1 MLTNLFN
8 RNSNEKRQAL
18 LYHIGIYTNLIDMC
32 EQENISGFDVT
43 KEGDRTATLR
53 YGGYHF
59 TLIVKQIYIEIEVE
73 KDGMKEKVVTYAVAE
88 DVAKEWHHKD
98 RQIRTLA
105 KKFFEHFLLLTHEH
119 INYNSHHI
127 TIAGRMKLNKKL
139 DYWKALKRKYDSI
152 SL

>member
-1 MLTNLFN
+1 MLANLFN

-18 LYHIGIYTNLIDMC
+18 LYQIGIYTNLIDMFK
-32 EQENISGFDVT
+32 QENIFGFDIT
-43 KEGDRTATLR
+43 KKGNRTATLCYNEYR
-53 YGGYHF
+53 F
-59 TLIVKQIYIEIEVE
+59 TLIVKQIYVEVE
-73 KDGMKEKVVTYAVAE
+73 VERNGMREKVVTYAVAE

-105 KKFFEHFLLLTHEH
+105 KKFFEHFLLLSYDHF
-119 INYNSHHI
+119 NYNAHHI
-127 TIAGRMKLNKKL
+127 AIADRLKINKKL